1 MSVAGD
7 LLLLCPLLIDALKAA
22 LMTVIE
28 GGKTMVDAATGQ
40 PLLTPGALKQID
52 SIMRLVENDRLSGEL
67 SWACISC
74 FPGGT
79 ACLVRSLDRPGCVLL
94 RRPTWR

>member
-1 MSVAGD
+1 
-7 LLLLCPLLIDALKAA
+7 
-22 LMTVIE
+22 MTVIE

-67 SWACISC
+67 SWPFTCCGLGGAACVSC
-74 FPGGT
+74 VC
-79 ACLVRSLDRPGCVLL
+79 AL
-94 RRPTWR
+94 